1 MTAII
6 APRWLD
12 IERTRMIREADATRA
27 PQANLNA
34 DRLAREADF
43 RAPQERINRRQIE
56 ADELA
61 EYWLARNSLR
71 VMAALML
78 LVLAAVT
85 AARAG
90 DYVARKTA
98 ADLALYHQFRSMK

>member
-1 MTAII
+1 MNVTH
-6 APRWLD
+6 PQWLD
-12 IERTRMIREADATRA
+12 YERDREIAKAD
-27 PQANLNA
+27 
-34 DRLAREADF
+34 AREADF
-43 RAPQERINRRQIE
+43 RAPQEHINRRQIE

-61 EYWLARNSLR
+61 ESWLAHNSLR

>member
-6 APRWLD
+6 TPRWLD
-12 IERTRMIREADATRA
+12 IERARMIREADAIRA
-27 PQANLNA
+27 PQAGINDA
-34 DRLAREADF
+34 QMRAEADF

-98 ADLALYHQFRSMK
+98 ADLAIYHQFRSMK